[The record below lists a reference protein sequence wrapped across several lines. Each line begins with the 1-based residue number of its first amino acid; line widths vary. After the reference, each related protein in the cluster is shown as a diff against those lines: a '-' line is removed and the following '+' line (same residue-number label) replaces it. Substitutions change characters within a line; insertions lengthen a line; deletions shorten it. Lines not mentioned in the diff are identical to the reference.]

1 MVLSEDVIT
10 KGSTLAKMIEIIR
23 AGGGE
28 VVAITCLV
36 NRTGRDDYAGIPLFY
51 CYVPP
56 AFGMWWDAETLEKT
70 RSNEQAI
77 GKDPSTIETII
88 KNIKSSHSPLPASAR
103 ISEKPKNEWLR
114 LVQSMRNEM

>member
-36 NRTGRDDYAGIPLFY
+36 NRTGQDDYEGIPLFY

-70 RSNEQAI
+70 RSNEGAI
-77 GKDPSTIETII
+77 GKTPRQIEETLENIKTQNLPLPSTA
-88 KNIKSSHSPLPASAR
+88 H
-103 ISEKPKNEWLR
+103 ISEKPKNDWLR
-114 LVQSMRNEM
+114 LVQSMRNSM

>member
-1 MVLSEDVIT
+1 
-10 KGSTLAKMIEIIR
+10 MIEIIR

-51 CYVPP
+51 CYIPP

-70 RSNEQAI
+70 RNNEMAA
-77 GKDPSTIETII
+77 GKSPHEAERTIES
-88 KNIKSSHSPLPASAR
+88 IKSENLPLPDSSH
-103 ISEKPKNEWLR
+103 ISEKPKNDWLR
-114 LVQSMRNEM
+114 LVRSMRNSV